1 MKHRGYFQTFYNTAY
16 FIFLLVF
23 LACQSSAEKI
33 TPRSDYLEVAKE
45 LERIIT
51 HEMADKEL
59 PAVSIALVDD
69 QEIVWAQGFGFADP
83 DKKIPATA
91 STVFR
96 LEIG

>member
-1 MKHRGYFQTFYNTAY
+1 MKHRGYFQTFYNTVY
-16 FIFLLVF
+16 FIFLLLF

-51 HEMADKEL
+51 HEMEDKKL

-69 QEIVWAQGFGFADP
+69 QEIVWARGFGFADP
-83 DKKIPATA
+83 DRKIPA
-91 STVFR
+91 
-96 LEIG
+96 